1 MPDNCINTGWIE
13 SDKLKYFYS
22 FSDVTFNFS
31 TLPESFSQVCIESVY
46 CGTPVVAFDSGNIK
60 NLSEMTEEIL
70 LCQKNLNS
78 IIDATNKALLL
89 KKDEKLME
97 KERTKILNIF
107 NKEKIV
113 NEYIDMYKKA
123 LEENNNEKK

>member
-1 MPDNCINTGWIE
+1 MNE
-13 SDKLKYFYS
+13 KFYHIPKK
-22 FSDVTFNFS
+22 TKQE
-31 TLPESFSQVCIESVY
+31 T
-46 CGTPVVAFDSGNIK
+46 
-60 NLSEMTEEIL
+60 IL
-70 LCQKNLNS
+70 EPFYYSYKEH
-78 IIDATNKALLL
+78 